1 MKKLAKLPRGE
12 GSFNYRSNGTIE
24 FKKYVHVNNGTIRAV
39 VYGNTERECMEKMR
53 QKETE
58 IKERGKFTS
67 DQLLGEALEMWINKV
82 KKNTLKKQSYNRL
95 MGAARQIQ
103 KADFGHRFYGEIGT
117 TELQNF
123 IDHLIE
129 QRYAWGTIKK
139 AYDLL
144 RAFYRYMSIKE
155 QFRDPMALVVMPRK
169 DNVKFDGREIQWFE
183 EEDIQKFTDACG
195 ARWNT
200 GRLKYKYSYAI
211 AANIYLG
218 LRGGE
223 LLALQWKD
231 VDFEK
236 NTVYVSKTLIEY
248 REKNGKTKFEV
259 QESTKRDK
267 NRYVPM
273 NSKAKNFLLKHLNEC
288 EFTEPDDY
296 VISTYNRK
304 TTTLKNLSDVIGN
317 IEEEANTTV
326 RANNTH
332 ILRHTCASLYF
343 RAGVPIET
351 ICAILGNTREVCE
364 KTYVHFA
371 EEQLKNAASKI
382 VPIIEL

>member
-12 GSFNYRSNGTIE
+12 GSFSRRANGSLE
-24 FKKYVHVNNGTIRAV
+24 YKKYVHVNNGTIRTV
-39 VYGNTERECMEKMR
+39 VYGKTERECMEKMR
-53 QKETE
+53 EKEAA
-58 IKERGKFTS
+58 IKERSKFTS
-67 DQLLGEALEMWINKV
+67 DQLLGEALIVWINKV
-82 KKNTLKKQSYNRL
+82 KKPTLKKQSYDRL
-95 MGAARQIQ
+95 IGAARQIG
-103 KADFGHRFYGEIGT
+103 KSDIGRRYYSKIDT
-117 TELQNF
+117 MELQHY
-123 IDHLIE
+123 IYHLLE
-129 QRYAWGTIKK
+129 LRYAWGTIKK
-139 AYDLL
+139 SYDLL

-169 DNVKFDGREIQWFE
+169 DNVKVDSRQIEWFE
-183 EEDIQKFTDACG
+183 EEDIQRFTEACD

-200 GRLKYKYSYAI
+200 GRLKNKYAYAI

-223 LLALQWKD
+223 LLSLKWKD
-231 VDFEK
+231 VDFDR
-236 NTVYVSKTLIEY
+236 NTIYVSKTLIEY
-248 REKNGKTKFEV
+248 RDKNGKTKFEV

-273 NSKAKNFLLKHLNEC
+273 NSKAKSFMLKHLEES
-288 EFTEPDDY
+288 EFTDPEDF
-296 VISTYNRK
+296 VISTSNRR
-304 TTTLKNLSDVIGN
+304 TTTLKNLSDTIRN
-317 IEEEANTTV
+317 IEEEADTTV
-326 RANNTH
+326 RTYNTH

-343 RAGVPIET
+343 RAGVPVET